1 MTLLRT
7 SLLAV
12 AVSASLF
19 AGTAAA
25 GTANTQF
32 QVSII
37 VENNCTVSVNPLVFP
52 NSNTLAAA
60 VDGATTGSITCSGT
74 SPVTVSFNE
83 GDVAG
88 STLATR
94 LLSNGTDTVT
104 YDLYRDAG
112 RTELLGDGT
121 TGGTVTIARTG
132 TSTFDVYGRVDGSQN
147 PKPAGT
153 YLANVTATV
162 TF

>member
-7 SLLAV
+7 SLLAL

-32 QVSII
+32 EVSII
-37 VENNCTVSVNPLVFP
+37 VENNCTVAVNPLVFA
-52 NSNTLAAA
+52 STDTLAND
-60 VDGATTGSITCSGT
+60 VDGATDGSITCTGT
-74 SPVTVSFNE
+74 SPVTVSFNA
-83 GDVAG
+83 GDVGG

-104 YDLYRDAG
+104 YNLYRDAG
-112 RTELLGDGT
+112 RTEILGDAS
-121 TGGTVTIARTG
+121 GGTVTIASTG

-153 YLANVTATV
+153 YDANVTATV